1 MLPDN
6 VSHPV
11 WAIPVAASPIWSIL
25 HARGFQRLMN
35 EVIEGITGVE
45 VISDDFLVV
54 RFVDNA
60 LKP

>member
-1 MLPDN
+1 
-6 VSHPV
+6 
-11 WAIPVAASPIWSIL
+11 
-25 HARGFQRLMN
+25 MN

-54 RFVDNA
+54 RFGDNA